1 LIATASSAKSDYQN
15 TKGRKGSGL
24 RCGCLSGWMSSII
37 RVSAVSAGRSVGV
50 SAEAGVGLMRRRP
63 EDVGGWVLNGVVYP
77 SEAAR
82 DERVAFDERCR
93 ARRVRLLARIE
104 AEREGFLEEG

>member
-1 LIATASSAKSDYQN
+1 
-15 TKGRKGSGL
+15 
-24 RCGCLSGWMSSII
+24 
-37 RVSAVSAGRSVGV
+37 
-50 SAEAGVGLMRRRP
+50 MRRRAV
-63 EDVGGWVLNGVVYP
+63 DVGEWALNGIVYP

-104 AEREGFLEEG
+104 LERDGLLEEG

>member
-1 LIATASSAKSDYQN
+1 
-15 TKGRKGSGL
+15 
-24 RCGCLSGWMSSII
+24 
-37 RVSAVSAGRSVGV
+37 
-50 SAEAGVGLMRRRP
+50 MRRRP
-63 EDVGGWVLNGVVYP
+63 ADVGEWVLNGVVYP

-104 AEREGFLEEG
+104 LERGGLGEEG